1 MIEYDWYGNGDV
13 KLMIQPT
20 KLGFKSIQRAI
31 YGYNWM

>member
-1 MIEYDWYGNGDV
+1 MIDMALNGGV

-31 YGYNWM
+31 DGYNWM